1 MPPLFQCRRQLEDQ
15 PVSETRLTQIPRPRA
30 RRDRSRHRRRPA
42 AALPPSTTSAACSS
56 RTRSCTA
63 CRRTSPSW
71 PPGTATST
79 SPWLQSRL
87 PRGSHQRG
95 GEVDHGIIEGSCR
108 GPAGGTRGGVR
119 RGTGPGWDTRES
131 AYAVAADG
139 ARESVAGGRGL
150 DAGGLSLDAAER
162 FPAARRAGGYVL
174 VWPLG

>member
-15 PVSETRLTQIPRPRA
+15 PVSETRLTQVPRPRA

-42 AALPPSTTSAACSS
+42 AALHLTTSAACSS

-95 GEVDHGIIEGSCR
+95 GKVDHGIIEGSCR

-119 RGTGPGWDTRES
+119 RGTGPGWGTRES
-131 AYAVAADG
+131 AYGRLLLMAHVSRWRAAEDWTPAGCRWMRQSG
-139 ARESVAGGRGL
+139 ARLRGGR
-150 DAGGLSLDAAER
+150 AATCSSG
-162 FPAARRAGGYVL
+162 P
-174 VWPLG
+174 